1 MNVFVVLCKSC
12 RFDIVCFFVVWGWVW
27 ICFVMFMS
35 FFIICNGIFFLGIL
49 GRLWIGNF
57 EINVKKDDKN
67 VLFLLLG
74 VFIKIKLEL
83 VGLYFFRYLL
93 IIWIKKF

>member
-1 MNVFVVLCKSC
+1 
-12 RFDIVCFFVVWGWVW
+12 
-27 ICFVMFMS
+27 MFMS

-57 EINVKKDDKN
+57 EVNVKKDDKN

-83 VGLYFFRYLL
+83 VGLYFFWYLL